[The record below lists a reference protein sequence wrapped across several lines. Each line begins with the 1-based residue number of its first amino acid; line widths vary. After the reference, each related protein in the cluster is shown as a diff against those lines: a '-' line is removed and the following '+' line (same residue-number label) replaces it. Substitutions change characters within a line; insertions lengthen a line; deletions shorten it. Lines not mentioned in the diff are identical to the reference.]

1 MNDIAQHNIIQIPE
15 EVDFNSIDNIFLAA
29 SDLAL
34 FIDSNGVIQ
43 KASAQQP
50 EISRQCKKWLGKSW
64 EQIVT
69 SESKPKVA
77 ELLNF
82 SSLSKTSQK
91 WRHVNHF
98 GHNGSF
104 FPLLF

>member
-50 EISRQCKKWLGKSW
+50 
-64 EQIVT
+64 
-69 SESKPKVA
+69 
-77 ELLNF
+77 
-82 SSLSKTSQK
+82 
-91 WRHVNHF
+91 
-98 GHNGSF
+98 
-104 FPLLF
+104 